1 MNERNGMRVRV
12 QDRRIAPGLVH
23 AAVIVVMLAVLV
35 PGSLVALT
43 IGRGES
49 HRETCINNLKQLV
62 LGMKQYSQDF
72 MDVYP
77 WHEGVSK
84 PGNAWCDLG
93 ILYPNYNS
101 GWKVFLCPASKD
113 KTFKPKTAKGD
124 KEDDPLGALKPAD
137 NKQVIS
143 YAYGMDGTGEKATAW
158 TENAKSTVRLL
169 ADKKAGA
176 AISDDEAEIA
186 NHGQD
191 GRNAGYQ
198 DGHVKWLANVDP
210 VDPDA
215 DDDIVGKPDAD
226 DYKAFWSD
234 PPWYAEGM
242 DEEEE
247 ADSAE

>member
-143 YAYGMDGTGEKATAW
+143 YAYGIDATDRQNPRGW
-158 TENAKSTVRLL
+158 TENAASTVHLL
-169 ADKKAGA
+169 ADKKAGT
-176 AISDDEAEIA
+176 AIGRPGNPTKLA
-186 NHGQD
+186 NHKDD
-191 GRNAGYQ
+191 GRNVLYQ
-198 DGHVKWLANVDP
+198 DGHVKWKAGVAAI
-210 VDPDA
+210 DPDE
-215 DDDIVGKPDAD
+215 DDDAVGDPKAR
-226 DYKAFWSD
+226 DYRAWWSD
-234 PPWYAEGM
+234 PPFYGE
-242 DEEEE
+242 
-247 ADSAE
+247 